1 MVLNHL
7 LSGMACPSALEI
19 EEAGVTLTAT
29 GQVVGIEAGEVGF
42 CYFLKNFVGQ
52 IQGLS
57 LFPAAAAAGG
67 FELF

>member
-42 CYFLKNFVGQ
+42 CYFLKKLCRSDSRLESFSSSSSSRR
-52 IQGLS
+52 L
-57 LFPAAAAAGG
+57 
-67 FELF
+67 

>member
-42 CYFLKNFVGQ
+42 C
-52 IQGLS
+52 
-57 LFPAAAAAGG
+57 
-67 FELF
+67 